1 MSEIKLKPCP
11 FCGGEGEM
19 IVRGDQQKGYWV
31 KCLQCGAET
40 RYFTSER
47 AAAEAWNMR
56 ALIQDMKQDELAE
69 LLGVKT
75 VLSSELTDR
84 QDVSIREFTM
94 QLRDEGVIIDIPALI
109 MFFEQGGMIEYNKDM
124 ELIPTDTGVRSGL
137 FAFASWFKFDD
148 DGQPCM
154 YRRAE
159 LTQKGQQYFIKMLKS
174 LKGSSV
180 KRN

>member
-1 MSEIKLKPCP
+1 MSENKFELKPCP
-11 FCGGEGEM
+11 FCGGEARIGVT
-19 IVRGDQQKGYWV
+19 IHNF
-31 KCLQCGAET
+31 
-40 RYFTSER
+40 YFVHCVDCSGQADFFNTKL
-47 AAAEAWNMR
+47 AAAEAWNRR

-69 LLGVKT
+69 SLGVKT

-174 LKGSSV
+174 LKDSSV